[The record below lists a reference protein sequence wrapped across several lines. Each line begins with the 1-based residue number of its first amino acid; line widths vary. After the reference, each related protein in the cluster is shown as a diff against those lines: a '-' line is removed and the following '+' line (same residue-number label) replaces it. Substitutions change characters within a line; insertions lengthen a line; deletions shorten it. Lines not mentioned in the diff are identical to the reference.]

1 MDERHIE
8 LMYRKRFI
16 INSEEHSPQ
25 CLGNSHYHHIAC
37 CIKNENILSFG
48 QNHYPVNT
56 GHYKCH
62 RASSIHAEHD
72 AIRKLPFS
80 RKPVK
85 IDLMVLRFTKNKK
98 LCMSRP
104 CSKCIRYMTE
114 DSLRH
119 GYIVKDIWYSTD
131 TGDIIKTNLSKLQT
145 SADY

>member
-1 MDERHIE
+1 MNERHLD

-16 INSEEHSPQ
+16 VNSEETSSQ
-25 CLGNSHYHHIAC
+25 CLNNSHYHHIAC
-37 CIKNENILSFG
+37 CIKNGGILSFG

-56 GHYKCH
+56 NHFKSH

-98 LCMSRP
+98 LCMSKP
-104 CSKCIRYMTE
+104 CDKCVRYMMS
-114 DSLRH
+114 DSLKH

-131 TGDIIKTNLSKLQT
+131 TGDIIKTNLSKLNV
-145 SADY
+145 